1 MATLTEE
8 RLDTALGKVQLF
20 RAGDGPPLVYL
31 HSAGG
36 EPTHAA
42 LEDLA
47 DDHAVVR
54 RGLRMVLDA
63 GMVAVQGRKNGT
75 QKLAHVRLLSLVT
88 AVNGLA

>member
-36 EPTHAA
+36 EPTHGA

-47 DDHAVVR
+47 DDHSVISPVCRAVIS
-54 RGLRMVLDA
+54 GA
-63 GMVAVQGRKNGT
+63 GAGGYH
-75 QKLAHVRLLSLVT
+75 LALEALSWIT
-88 AVNGLA
+88 N